1 MLSEEVAL
9 LCPGFTGAE
18 MKLLMKRS
26 TSHCLNDEKNA
37 ITEIKN
43 KRKNEE
49 EKNEGKSIK
58 ENNVT
63 NTIEE
68 NSVGNNEEK
77 NEEKN
82 EENNDFLFILTI
94 KHFTQALLSVS
105 TSVTPEEILEY
116 ETWARE
122 KK

>member
-1 MLSEEVAL
+1 MENDITFATATPLSLKSITMLSEEVAL

-49 EKNEGKSIK
+49 EKNEGK
-58 ENNVT
+58 
-63 NTIEE
+63 
-68 NSVGNNEEK
+68 
-77 NEEKN
+77 
-82 EENNDFLFILTI
+82 
-94 KHFTQALLSVS
+94 LLLQN
-105 TSVTPEEILEY
+105 IQ
-116 ETWARE
+116 
-122 KK
+122 